1 MIAYI
6 TAQFV
11 DVNVFHFL
19 KKKTQG
25 KMLWLR
31 NNVSTLTSQLIDSIA
46 VILIT
51 HYWANALPMQVDVSV
66 EYQLLKFVLSGYL
79 FKVFLALFDTI
90 PVYIAVYYLKQF
102 LKIED
107 ELSF

>member
-1 MIAYI
+1 
-6 TAQFV
+6 
-11 DVNVFHFL
+11 
-19 KKKTQG
+19 
-25 KMLWLR
+25 
-31 NNVSTLTSQLIDSIA
+31 
-46 VILIT
+46 
-51 HYWANALPMQVDVSV
+51 MQADVSV